1 MLQRSRRGASTLE
14 EIAQR
19 SGSARLRLRWRWC
32 GARFQKVNFRHMK
45 HSKKKEE
52 QAPVSEQDVMGSE
65 NDFAPDGNAGSAEP
79 GDASFDASG
88 GTAAA
93 DGSGAAGA
101 ANAGVTGS
109 SDLASERDKYLRLA
123 AEYDNYRKRSA
134 KERSDAGT
142 RAQADLVRQL
152 VEALDDVARF
162 AHVDPATTDA
172 ATIVQG
178 VDMVE
183 KKLLKSLGAAG
194 LEIINPVG
202 ETFDPA
208 LHEAVATEPTSA
220 REDDHV
226 VSRVYQPGYLFK
238 SQLLR
243 PARVVVKQW
252 NG

>member
-1 MLQRSRRGASTLE
+1 
-14 EIAQR
+14 
-19 SGSARLRLRWRWC
+19 
-32 GARFQKVNFRHMK
+32 MK
-45 HSKKKEE
+45 HSKKKGEDTPLPE
-52 QAPVSEQDVMGSE
+52 Q
-65 NDFAPDGNAGSAEP
+65 NAVGSADDYAP
-79 GDASFDASG
+79 GGSASQGDGEGGDPQFSGSSDAGAN
-88 GTAAA
+88 
-93 DGSGAAGA
+93 AAGA
-101 ANAGVTGS
+101 IGAAEPAREASPTD
-109 SDLASERDKYLRLA
+109 SDSTTERDKYLRLA

-134 KERSDAGT
+134 KERQDAGS
-142 RAQADLVRQL
+142 RAQADLVRQM

-162 AHVDPATTDA
+162 AHIDPATTDA
-172 ATIVQG
+172 ATVVQG

-183 KKLLKSLGAAG
+183 KKLLKTLGNAG
-194 LEIINPVG
+194 LEVINPVG

-220 REDDHV
+220 QEDDHV

>member
-1 MLQRSRRGASTLE
+1 
-14 EIAQR
+14 
-19 SGSARLRLRWRWC
+19 
-32 GARFQKVNFRHMK
+32 MK
-45 HSKKKEE
+45 HSRKKGEN
-52 QAPVSEQDVMGSE
+52 APLSDQDAMGSA
-65 NDFAPDGNAGSAEP
+65 DDYAPGGSASQ
-79 GDASFDASG
+79 GDG
-88 GTAAA
+88 QGA
-93 DGSGAAGA
+93 DPPFS
-101 ANAGVTGS
+101 GS
-109 SDLASERDKYLRLA
+109 SDPADTGTATGAAEAGTGDTSRAESDPPGERDKYLRLA
-123 AEYDNYRKRSA
+123 AEYDNYRKRAA
-134 KERSDAGT
+134 KERQDAGA

-172 ATIVQG
+172 GTIVQG

-183 KKLLKSLGAAG
+183 KKLLKALGNAG
-194 LEIINPVG
+194 LEVINPVG

-226 VSRVYQPGYLFK
+226 VSRVYQPGYVFK

>member
-1 MLQRSRRGASTLE
+1 MR
-14 EIAQR
+14 
-19 SGSARLRLRWRWC
+19 
-32 GARFQKVNFRHMK
+32 
-45 HSKKKEE
+45 HSKKKGD
-52 QAPVSEQDVMGSE
+52 QTPLTEQDVMGSE
-65 NDFAPDGNAGSAEP
+65 ADFAPGGGDGAQALGAAFDGSTGADAGAGGTDTSVGEP
-79 GDASFDASG
+79 G
-88 GTAAA
+88 
-93 DGSGAAGA
+93 GSGAD
-101 ANAGVTGS
+101 
-109 SDLASERDKYLRLA
+109 DLATEREKYLRLA

-134 KERSDAGT
+134 KERQDAGA

-162 AHVDPATTDA
+162 AHIDPATTDA
-172 ATIVQG
+172 STIVQG

-183 KKLLKSLGAAG
+183 KKLLKALGAAG
-194 LEIINPVG
+194 LEIINPLG

-226 VSRVYQPGYLFK
+226 VSRVYQPGYLFR

-243 PARVVVKQW
+243 PAHVVVKQW

>member
-1 MLQRSRRGASTLE
+1 MR
-14 EIAQR
+14 
-19 SGSARLRLRWRWC
+19 
-32 GARFQKVNFRHMK
+32 
-45 HSKKKEE
+45 HSKKKGE
-52 QAPVSEQDVMGSE
+52 QTPLGEQDVMGSE
-65 NDFAPDGNAGSAEP
+65 SDFAPGGNAGSAEG
-79 GDASFDASG
+79 GDSSFDASG

-93 DGSGAAGA
+93 DGSGAVGA
-101 ANAGVTGS
+101 ANAGATES
-109 SDLASERDKYLRLA
+109 SDVASERDKYLRLA

-152 VEALDDVARF
+152 IEALDDVARF

-183 KKLLKSLGAAG
+183 KKLLKSLGSAG

>member
-1 MLQRSRRGASTLE
+1 
-14 EIAQR
+14 
-19 SGSARLRLRWRWC
+19 
-32 GARFQKVNFRHMK
+32 MK
-45 HSKKKEE
+45 HSKKKHEE
-52 QAPVSEQDVMGSE
+52 APLEEGAIGPE
-65 NDFAPDGNAGSAEP
+65 NDFAPGGHAEASRG
-79 GDASFDASG
+79 GDASFDTSG

-93 DGSGAAGA
+93 DGSGAADTTS
-101 ANAGVTGS
+101 AGGTLNR
-109 SDLASERDKYLRLA
+109 SDSDVGSERDRYLRLA

-134 KERSDAGT
+134 KERQDAGA

-162 AHVDPATTDA
+162 AHIDPATTDA
-172 ATIVQG
+172 TTVVQG

-183 KKLLKSLGAAG
+183 KKLLKALGGAG

>member
-1 MLQRSRRGASTLE
+1 
-14 EIAQR
+14 
-19 SGSARLRLRWRWC
+19 
-32 GARFQKVNFRHMK
+32 
-45 HSKKKEE
+45 
-52 QAPVSEQDVMGSE
+52 MGSE
-65 NDFAPDGNAGSAEP
+65 DDFAPGGGADARAQDPPFNGSADTEMAESAGSDTSVRDTSDP
-79 GDASFDASG
+79 R
-88 GTAAA
+88 A
-93 DGSGAAGA
+93 D
-101 ANAGVTGS
+101 
-109 SDLASERDKYLRLA
+109 DLATERDKYLRLA

-134 KERSDAGT
+134 KERQDAGT

-162 AHVDPATTDA
+162 AHIDPATTDA
-172 ATIVQG
+172 TTVVQG

-183 KKLLKSLGAAG
+183 KKLLKALGGAG
-194 LEIINPVG
+194 LEIVNPLG

-208 LHEAVATEPTSA
+208 LHEAVATEPTTA

-226 VSRVYQPGYLFK
+226 VSRVYQPGYLFR

>member
-1 MLQRSRRGASTLE
+1 M
-14 EIAQR
+14 
-19 SGSARLRLRWRWC
+19 GSADDY
-32 GARFQKVNFRHMK
+32 
-45 HSKKKEE
+45 
-52 QAPVSEQDVMGSE
+52 APG
-65 NDFAPDGNAGSAEP
+65 GSASQ
-79 GDASFDASG
+79 GDGEG
-88 GTAAA
+88 G
-93 DGSGAAGA
+93 DPPFG
-101 ANAGVTGS
+101 GS
-109 SDLASERDKYLRLA
+109 SDAGINASGTTGATDPAPEVDRTDSDSATERDRYLRLA

-134 KERSDAGT
+134 KERQDAGS
-142 RAQADLVRQL
+142 RAQADLVRQM

-162 AHVDPATTDA
+162 AHIDPATTDA
-172 ATIVQG
+172 GTIVQG

-183 KKLLKSLGAAG
+183 KKLLKALGNAG
-194 LEIINPVG
+194 LEVINPVG

-226 VSRVYQPGYLFK
+226 VSRVYQPGYVFK

>member
-1 MLQRSRRGASTLE
+1 MR
-14 EIAQR
+14 
-19 SGSARLRLRWRWC
+19 
-32 GARFQKVNFRHMK
+32 
-45 HSKKKEE
+45 HSKKKGE
-52 QAPVSEQDVMGSE
+52 QTPPGEQDVMGSE
-65 NDFAPDGNAGSAEP
+65 SDFAPGGNAGGAEA
-79 GDASFDASG
+79 GDSSFDVSG

-101 ANAGVTGS
+101 ANAGATET
-109 SDLASERDKYLRLA
+109 SDVASERDRYLRLA

-152 VEALDDVARF
+152 LEALDDVARF

-172 ATIVQG
+172 ATVVQG

-183 KKLLKSLGAAG
+183 KKLLKSPGSAG

>member
-1 MLQRSRRGASTLE
+1 MR
-14 EIAQR
+14 
-19 SGSARLRLRWRWC
+19 
-32 GARFQKVNFRHMK
+32 
-45 HSKKKEE
+45 HSKKKGE
-52 QAPVSEQDVMGSE
+52 QPPLSEQDVMGSE
-65 NDFAPDGNAGSAEP
+65 NDFAPGGNSVGEQGAEP
-79 GDASFDASG
+79 SFEGSS

-93 DGSGAAGA
+93 DGSGAVGATGAGTTE
-101 ANAGVTGS
+101 GRS
-109 SDLASERDKYLRLA
+109 PDLDLAGEREKYLRLA

-134 KERSDAGT
+134 KERSDAGM

-152 VEALDDVARF
+152 IEALDDVARF

-172 ATIVQG
+172 ATVVQG

-220 REDDHV
+220 KEDDHV
-226 VSRVYQPGYLFK
+226 VSRVYQPGYVFK

>member
-1 MLQRSRRGASTLE
+1 MRHSR
-14 EIAQR
+14 
-19 SGSARLRLRWRWC
+19 
-32 GARFQKVNFRHMK
+32 
-45 HSKKKEE
+45 KKGE
-52 QAPVSEQDVMGSE
+52 QNPLGEQDVMGTE
-65 NDFAPDGNAGSAEP
+65 DDFAPGGSDGAAAQGAAFDAGSETESPDVAGTDTSGKDRSVVG
-79 GDASFDASG
+79 GD
-88 GTAAA
+88 
-93 DGSGAAGA
+93 
-101 ANAGVTGS
+101 
-109 SDLASERDKYLRLA
+109 DLATERDKYLRLA
-123 AEYDNYRKRSA
+123 AEYDNYRKLSA

-162 AHVDPATTDA
+162 AHIDPATTDA
-172 ATIVQG
+172 TTVVQG

-183 KKLLKSLGAAG
+183 KKLLKALGGAG
-194 LEIINPVG
+194 LEIINPLG

-208 LHEAVATEPTSA
+208 LHEAVATEPTTA

-226 VSRVYQPGYLFK
+226 VSRVYQPGYVFR

>member
-1 MLQRSRRGASTLE
+1 MR
-14 EIAQR
+14 
-19 SGSARLRLRWRWC
+19 
-32 GARFQKVNFRHMK
+32 
-45 HSKKKEE
+45 HSKKKGE
-52 QAPVSEQDVMGSE
+52 QTPPGEQDVMGSE
-65 NDFAPDGNAGSAEP
+65 NDFAPGGNAADAEG
-79 GDASFDASG
+79 GDSSFDASG

-93 DGSGAAGA
+93 DGSGAVGA
-101 ANAGVTGS
+101 ANAGATES
-109 SDLASERDKYLRLA
+109 SDVASDRDKYLRLA

-152 VEALDDVARF
+152 VEALEDVARF

-183 KKLLKSLGAAG
+183 KKLLKSLGSAG

-226 VSRVYQPGYLFK
+226 VARVYQPGYLFK

>member
-1 MLQRSRRGASTLE
+1 
-14 EIAQR
+14 
-19 SGSARLRLRWRWC
+19 
-32 GARFQKVNFRHMK
+32 MK
-45 HSKKKEE
+45 HSRKKGE
-52 QAPVSEQDVMGSE
+52 QTRLPDQDPMGSE
-65 NDFAPDGNAGSAEP
+65 NDFAPGGNDSTAEVADSSADAALGSARA
-79 GDASFDASG
+79 GAD
-88 GTAAA
+88 AAA
-93 DGSGAAGA
+93 DGAPSPVDAAEEGDI
-101 ANAGVTGS
+101 GI
-109 SDLASERDKYLRLA
+109 ERERYLRLA
-123 AEYDNYRKRSA
+123 AEYDNYRKRSM
-134 KERSDAGT
+134 KERQDSGA

-172 ATIVQG
+172 ATVVQG

-183 KKLLKSLGAAG
+183 KKLLKTLGAAG

-220 REDDHV
+220 KEDDHV
-226 VSRVYQPGYLFK
+226 VSRVYQPGYVFK

>member
-1 MLQRSRRGASTLE
+1 
-14 EIAQR
+14 
-19 SGSARLRLRWRWC
+19 
-32 GARFQKVNFRHMK
+32 MK
-45 HSKKKEE
+45 HSKKKHEDAPLEE
-52 QAPVSEQDVMGSE
+52 GAIGSE
-65 NDFAPDGNAGSAEP
+65 NDFAPGGNADAPRG
-79 GDASFDASG
+79 GDSSFDASG

-93 DGSGAAGA
+93 DGSGAATDSRGDSGA
-101 ANAGVTGS
+101 
-109 SDLASERDKYLRLA
+109 ASERDKYLRLA

-134 KERSDAGT
+134 KERQDAGT

-152 VEALDDVARF
+152 IEALDDVARF

-172 ATIVQG
+172 GTIVQG

-183 KKLLKSLGAAG
+183 KKLLKALGGAG

-226 VSRVYQPGYLFK
+226 VSRVYQPGYVFK